1 MPALYDG
8 FREYQ
13 SYLFSPEAPVIAE
26 KDGKCGIVKG
36 DGSGQQLSEFKYDYI
51 QSLPFCTLY
60 AARWDG
66 VKERFGIIAATGEV
80 LCPNVLT
87 SIGEVFNGIMTIN
100 SENKCGV
107 IDVDSY
113 QCVLPEY
120 DDLEMDAEADEDYI
134 DVPVLATRLF

>member
-1 MPALYDG
+1 
-8 FREYQ
+8 
-13 SYLFSPEAPVIAE
+13 
-26 KDGKCGIVKG
+26 
-36 DGSGQQLSEFKYDYI
+36 
-51 QSLPFCTLY
+51 
-60 AARWDG
+60 
-66 VKERFGIIAATGEV
+66 
-80 LCPNVLT
+80 
-87 SIGEVFNGIMTIN
+87 MTIN